1 MALARPVARRRGPLR
16 IVGGRRRFSARNAP
30 SRLRSAPP
38 PTSLVACSATPA
50 PDPGCTYASASR
62 RLTRS
67 APRCAPAAIYRR
79 STGTVHM
86 RQYGHTSRMHSSPP
100 RAHDYCARPQLARC
114 CSARSATRPRE
125 QQQRWR
131 LAALAPCRS
140 DRPSGCERPSCQ
152 SSSDDSA
159 LLSVDDTPLRN
170 FAPRTAGYR
179 RKQYPCT
186 A

>member
-1 MALARPVARRRGPLR
+1 MAAARQAASRIRSVALARPVARRRGPLR

-100 RAHDYCARPQLARC
+100 TGARLLRATAARTLLLSSERHAAAGTAATMATSGTRTVAATAHQAASGLAVR
-114 CSARSATRPRE
+114 
-125 QQQRWR
+125 
-131 LAALAPCRS
+131 APL
-140 DRPSGCERPSCQ
+140 
-152 SSSDDSA
+152 SSDDC
-159 LLSVDDTPLRN
+159 LLCS
-170 FAPRTAGYR
+170 G
-179 RKQYPCT
+179 
-186 A
+186 